1 MRRYG
6 RFFAICALGVL
17 QMVFLAGSA
26 DAAAKPKCYVSR
38 VGDYICDGDIGRPA
52 RPPRPPP
59 QRPVPPERPKPDPGG
74 YPVPVR
80 PICEI
85 SPTLC
90 VPTPG
95 PVPPPPLPPPAKCK
109 GTGKVTEV
117 GNAGEFAGAL
127 GRAVPGETIVLKPG
141 NYGNVTV
148 SKGGSAGAPVFI
160 SAQNPAVEVDERGQL
175 LLTAAGARSNISAMV
190 MRASNVTVCGIFFDD
205 KAHKSIRHDG
215 RADNITYLQNYF
227 STGVRDEM
235 GVEQSIDT
243 YGGGSNLTVQSN
255 YFNATRNAGFAQD
268 YGIAL
273 YNYNGVYVRGNVFDG
288 VFNHQISTKWGNSNV
303 LIDGNVFKGCGQ
315 ACMHIGQEPD
325 NGGVDWTGGA
335 VTISNNTFIEAYTD
349 HPQSES
355 RKGILLRNQ
364 TSITVKDN
372 TFQGKWTDTI
382 RSDFMN
388 RGGLARLQDRVLGV
402 WGVKASYALIEGNAF
417 NGATIRLTGRGIGPK
432 NGGTDRIEV
441 RGNTGTFRCTVGPW
455 QAAEGK
461 KFDMSTIDPSP
472 PTVTGCP

>member
-1 MRRYG
+1 MRGYR
-6 RFFAICALGVL
+6 RLFAVCALGAL
-17 QMVFLAGSA
+17 QMLFLAGSA
-26 DAAAKPKCYVSR
+26 EAAKRPTCYVSR
-38 VGDYICDGDIGRPA
+38 VGDYICDGDIGRPT
-52 RPPRPPP
+52 RPPRTPP
-59 QRPVPPERPKPDPGG
+59 QRPEPPVRPKPDPGG

-85 SPTLC
+85 TPTLC
-90 VPTPG
+90 APTPG
-95 PVPPPPLPPPAKCK
+95 PVPPPPLPPPVKCK

-117 GNAGEFAGAL
+117 GSAGEFTGAL

-141 NYGNVTV
+141 NYGNLTV
-148 SKGGSAGAPVFI
+148 NKGGSAATPVFI
-160 SAQNPAVEVDERGQL
+160 SAQNPAVDERAQPL
-175 LLTAAGARSNISAMV
+175 AAAGERSNVSAMV
-190 MRASNVTVCGIFFDD
+190 MSASNVTVCGIFFDD
-205 KAHKSIRHDG
+205 KVVKSIRHG
-215 RADNITYLQNYF
+215 TPAQNITYLQNYF
-227 STGVRDEM
+227 STGVRNEM

-243 YGGGSNLTVQSN
+243 YKGGTNLTVQSN
-255 YFNATRNAGFAQD
+255 YFNATRSAGFAQD

-273 YNYNGVYVRGNVFDG
+273 YNYNGVYIRGNIFDG

-325 NGGVDWTGGA
+325 NGGVDWTGGP
-335 VTISNNTFIEAYTD
+335 VTISNNTFIEAYQT
-349 HPQSES
+349 HPQSKY

-364 TSITVKDN
+364 TSIIVRNN
-372 TFQGKWTDTI
+372 TFQGRWTDTI
-382 RSDFMN
+382 LSDFMN

-402 WGVKASYALIEGNAF
+402 WGTKASYALIEGNVF
-417 NGATIRLTGRGIGPK
+417 NGARIRLTGRGIGPK

-441 RGNTGTFRCTVGPW
+441 RGNTGAFTCTKGPW